1 MSLTVLHK
9 ETLMDFKH
17 FLPIGFT
24 RRKISSKNDV
34 HSSSCIQC
42 NSVRYCNRECRDASW
57 ELYHE
62 YECKLLKLIIMSG
75 VGHIGHLA
83 LRIVMVRNGFFIHIK
98 KCCFEGLPFCLSLL
112 YKKPID

>member
-24 RRKISSKNDV
+24 PGKISSKNDA

-83 LRIVMVRNGFFIHIK
+83 LRIVMVRNGFFIRIK
-98 KCCFEGLPFCLSLL
+98 SAVLKDSHFVFPYCIRNL
-112 YKKPID
+112 